1 MSIFRNFFKPRQD
14 VFTRL
19 LIEQAEAV
27 VKGLDAL
34 AAYIAVVEEQA
45 AAARMARRKALEA
58 KTAAAKTAVAKAAE
72 QKASESKGSDAKGG
86 SGKAADAKAAD
97 ARVSEM
103 KAVETRVADVRP
115 ADPTPVDLRS
125 ATARAVEAVR
135 QCEEDADEVRRILLN
150 ELNRTFVTPMDR
162 EDISALSRAVDDI
175 MDYAWTTVQE
185 MELLHVTPTSHL
197 QRMVSLL
204 REAAHEVHLAMLRIK
219 EHPGVA
225 AEHAQRA
232 KTLENRVETVYR
244 EALADLFNGPAGPKR
259 VIHIL
264 KMREVY
270 RHLSNAA
277 DRGDEAANIISD
289 IVVKMT

>member
-1 MSIFRNFFKPRQD
+1 MIPTHIKEAGMSWFRDLFKPRPD
-14 VFTRL
+14 NFTRL
-19 LIEQAEAV
+19 LIDQAACV
-27 VKGLDAL
+27 VDGLDAL
-34 AAYIAVVEEQA
+34 AAYVA
-45 AAARMARRKALEA
+45 AAEA
-58 KTAAAKTAVAKAAE
+58 KPADARPAAAKATDGKAVDAKAGDARTLGG
-72 QKASESKGSDAKGG
+72 KAVGP
-86 SGKAADAKAAD
+86 KAADASAIDKEVPD
-97 ARVSEM
+97 TGIVQRQ
-103 KAVETRVADVRP
+103 
-115 ADPTPVDLRS
+115 TPRE
-125 ATARAVEAVR
+125 RAVEVVR

-162 EDISALSRAVDDI
+162 EDISALSRAIDDI

-185 MELLHVTPTSHL
+185 MEMLHVMPTPHL
-197 QRMVSLL
+197 RRMVGLL
-204 REAAHEVHLAMLRIK
+204 REAAHEVHLAMQRIK

-232 KTLENRVETVYR
+232 KALENRVEHVYR
-244 EALADLFNGPAGPKR
+244 EALAELFDGPAGPKR
-259 VIHIL
+259 VIMIL